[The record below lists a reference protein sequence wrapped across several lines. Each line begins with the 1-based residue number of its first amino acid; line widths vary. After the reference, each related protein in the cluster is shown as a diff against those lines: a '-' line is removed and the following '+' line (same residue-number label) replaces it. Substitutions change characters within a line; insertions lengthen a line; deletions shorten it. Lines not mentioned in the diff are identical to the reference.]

1 MRLIKRRFFI
11 VNGFI
16 IEAIDKGTV
25 KNFISIN
32 NIVRIEEVIYALNC
46 NFNLILL
53 G

>member
-11 VNGFI
+11 TNGSTIEIIGKNIIKLFI
-16 IEAIDKGTV
+16 P
-25 KNFISIN
+25 IN
-32 NIVRIEEVIYALNC
+32 NIVRIEKVIYVPNC

>member
-11 VNGFI
+11 ANEFT
-16 IEAIDKGTV
+16 IEIIDKNTV
-25 KNFISIN
+25 KLFIPIN
-32 NIVRIEEVIYALNC
+32 NIVRIEKIIYALNC

>member
-11 VNGFI
+11 ADGFI
-16 IEAIDKGTV
+16 IEAIG
-25 KNFISIN
+25 KNIIKLFISTN
-32 NIVRIEEVIYALNC
+32 NIVRIEGVIYAPNC

>member
-11 VNGFI
+11 TNESTIEI
-16 IEAIDKGTV
+16 IG
-25 KNFISIN
+25 KNIINFFISIN
-32 NIVRIEEVIYALNC
+32 NIVRIERIIYVLNC